1 MQRLR
6 VLQKKYYN
14 ELGGKSPFFR
24 AWFGDWR
31 SNDNT
36 PVHIVTEKGSVRGT
50 TKNKDTGWDI
60 QVSGKVFNETK
71 AHIQYNNLNARP
83 YVDYINS
90 IVENAVLLDSHTVPL
105 KKAKSENSVM
115 MHSMYAL
122 CDSGNGTELI
132 KMYVEEMRNPN
143 TNGTDKRSYQLQNIA
158 KAPTASVRVQDNIPS
173 SLTNTVSAN
182 VYTISDLF
190 KIVKQFDKNFN
201 PVPSSK
207 VVNED
212 GTPKIMYRGGN
223 EEINIFDRKKSSY
236 SNLYG
241 RGFYFTDSK
250 GHASQYGGAK
260 EYYLD
265 IKNPLEQN
273 SDNISK
279 DQMRKFLEAVA
290 ENEDDYDIWNY
301 GTTEIDEI
309 LDGLYGKGGFE
320 MLQDVS
326 ATAIGDLVEATELFN
341 KVNGTNYDGFILPTE
356 TVVFNSNQIK
366 SATDNIGTFDKTNPD
381 IRYSLEKNSGE
392 NIFTADKTE
401 SEKYAAQIDNWLA
414 GKMKS
419 SEHFE
424 LGQTPAVLRE
434 LGADSLPVIM
444 SQDVMVKITGRKHNI
459 STDEIKNIP
468 GAIADPIMVFK
479 SATVDNAYLVMTE
492 LTDKS
497 GNDVVVALHLN
508 RKQGFNKVNRIASVY
523 GKDNVGRF
531 IEKQTSIGNLK
542 YIDKNKSQEWL
553 RSRGLRLPK
562 LNTILSSNNNI
573 LQKEDIVNRYDEQN
587 QIKYSLEGE
596 MASYLSEIRTE
607 MLEPIEAG
615 YGDGEALVLSRSTE
629 QRIERIINSVLND
642 DKNIQNAAEEITD
655 CIISNGKTRG
665 KDTADIEK
673 NLEIIRKNLGRKI
686 KITNSMDAELETRY
700 GDRKAVYKRLFGG
713 GTQSIDM
720 LCDEFVQEMPE
731 YFSSDIMTD
740 YEQFQRVIDV
750 YEQLRAEAKEKN
762 KVGFFDGIEDAE

>member
-1 MQRLR
+1 
-6 VLQKKYYN
+6 
-14 ELGGKSPFFR
+14 
-24 AWFGDWR
+24 
-31 SNDNT
+31 
-36 PVHIVTEKGSVRGT
+36 
-50 TKNKDTGWDI
+50 
-60 QVSGKVFNETK
+60 
-71 AHIQYNNLNARP
+71 
-83 YVDYINS
+83 
-90 IVENAVLLDSHTVPL
+90 
-105 KKAKSENSVM
+105 
-115 MHSMYAL
+115 MYH
-122 CDSGNGTELI
+122 
-132 KMYVEEMRNPN
+132 
-143 TNGTDKRSYQLQNIA
+143 
-158 KAPTASVRVQDNIPS
+158 
-173 SLTNTVSAN
+173 
-182 VYTISDLF
+182 
-190 KIVKQFDKNFN
+190 
-201 PVPSSK
+201 
-207 VVNED
+207 
-212 GTPKIMYRGGN
+212 GGN

-250 GHASQYGGAK
+250 GHASQYGEAK

-309 LDGLYGKGGFE
+309 LDGMYGKGGFE

-607 MLEPIEAG
+607 MLEPIELERQLMYEIKEEAPAKRMTLNDLFEEYKRTKKYEIRESSYDKTVTVLKNHVIPTLG
-615 YGDGEALVLSRSTE
+615 KTPLSKLTKPVLINWKNSVDEKTIRNKENERIGLSLKMKQNIYAEFRALLNFGVKLDYLPKNNLTSIGNFKSTLEIKKEMDYYTGDEFKEYIKSAREYAKKQETNIGWDYYVFFNLAFYTGARKGEIHALKWSDIDGNYLNISRSITQKLKGE
-629 QRIERIINSVLND
+629 DRETAPKNKSSIRTLQIPMPLIRILND
-642 DKNIQNAAEEITD
+642 HKERY
-655 CIISNGKTRG
+655 K
-665 KDTADIEK
+665 K
-673 NLEIIRKNLGRKI
+673 LEGFNDDFRIC
-686 KITNSMDAELETRY
+686 
-700 GDRKAVYKRLFGG
+700 G
-713 GTQSIDM
+713 GTKSLRDTSIQKM
-720 LCDEFVQEMPE
+720 NEKF
-731 YFSSDIMTD
+731 
-740 YEQFQRVIDV
+740 
-750 YEQLRAEAKEKN
+750 AKAA
-762 KVGFFDGIEDAE
+762 GIKTIRIHDFRHPYVKL